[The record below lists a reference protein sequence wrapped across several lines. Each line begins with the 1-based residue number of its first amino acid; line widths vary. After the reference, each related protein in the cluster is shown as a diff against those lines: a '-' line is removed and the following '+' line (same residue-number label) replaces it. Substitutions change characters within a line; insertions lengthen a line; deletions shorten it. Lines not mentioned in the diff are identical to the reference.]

1 MYRHRLLSQSEI
13 KRLDDIGLPDIGK
26 KVNIGHPESGC
37 NEIVKVSWTMSSDDV
52 SAQCYKQEG

>member
-1 MYRHRLLSQSEI
+1 MYRYRRLSESESEM

-37 NEIVKVSWTMSSDDV
+37 NEIVKVSWTMSSDNV
-52 SAQCYKQEG
+52 SAQEG